1 MDRFEL
7 WLLDL
12 EHTPT
17 QGRQW
22 WFGQAPIDNADTGY
36 IRDVLGR
43 MGPEAAEWL
52 VKFCR
57 FVCTAV
63 DEAKGESDANQA

>member
-1 MDRFEL
+1 MGRFEVTFK
-7 WLLDL
+7 DYQ
-12 EHTPT
+12 HTPT

-22 WFGQAPIDNADTGY
+22 WFGQVPIDYGDSGY
-36 IRDVLGR
+36 IHGMLKR
-43 MGPEAAEWL
+43 MGPGAAEWL

-63 DEAKGESDANQA
+63 DEAKGEATNV